1 MNNTDKNNNDIYVPE
16 KKNKKSSPLIEFI
29 KFTLVVGLVVFVS
42 FFIYCS
48 VQLGKIGN

>member
-1 MNNTDKNNNDIYVPE
+1 MNNTEKNNNDIYIPE
-16 KKNKKSSPLIEFI
+16 KNPKPSPLIEFI